1 MQTKTME
8 RLQYISQGK
17 TLREQK
23 NNMLKALDAG
33 AKWIQI
39 RWKEAEEKDLYAL
52 AEEIRQA
59 CSEFGASCIINDH
72 PSLAAAVDADGVH
85 LGLDDCSVAAAR
97 HLLGAGK
104 IIGGT
109 ANSFANVKQRISE
122 HCDYIGLGPFN
133 YTTTKQKLSPLL
145 GIAGYENIIQQV
157 RREGLPPIPI
167 FAIGGISQ
175 LEDIQHLLEIGV
187 YGVALSGIVT
197 KTPNIVSSI
206 NKILL

>member
-1 MQTKTME
+1 MSTKTME
-8 RLQYISQGK
+8 KLQYISQGQ
-17 TLREQK
+17 TLAAQK
-23 NNMLKALDAG
+23 DNILKALDAG
-33 AKWIQI
+33 VKWIQV
-39 RWKEAEEKDLYAL
+39 RWKGAHQAYVYRL
-52 AEEIRQA
+52 AEQVKNVCLRY
-59 CSEFGASCIINDH
+59 GATCIINDH
-72 PSLAAAVDADGVH
+72 PALAAAVDADGVH
-85 LGLDDCSVAAAR
+85 LGLEDGSIAAAR
-97 HLLGAGK
+97 KLLGPGK

-145 GIAGYENIIQQV
+145 GITGYENIIQQV
-157 RREGLPPIPI
+157 CREGLTPIPI

-175 LEDIQHLLEIGV
+175 LEDIQRLLEIGV
-187 YGVALSGIVT
+187 YGVALSRIVT

>member
-1 MQTKTME
+1 ME
-8 RLQYISQGK
+8 KLQYISQGQ
-17 TLREQK
+17 TLTEQK
-23 NNMLKALDAG
+23 NNILKALDAG

-39 RWKEAEEKDLYAL
+39 RWKDADEKDRYVL
-52 AEEIRQA
+52 AEQIKQT
-59 CSEFGASCIINDH
+59 CSEFVASCIINDH

-85 LGLDDCSVAAAR
+85 LGLDDCSVTAAR
-97 HLLGAGK
+97 DILGAGK

-109 ANSFANVKQRISE
+109 ANSFADVKQRISE

-157 RREGLPPIPI
+157 RLAGLPPIPI

-175 LEDIQHLLEIGV
+175 LEDIQQLLEIGV

>member
-8 RLQYISQGK
+8 KLQYISQGQ
-17 TLREQK
+17 TLTEQK
-23 NNMLKALDAG
+23 NNILKALDAG

-39 RWKEAEEKDLYAL
+39 RWKDADEKSRYML
-52 AEEIRQA
+52 AEQIKQT

-72 PSLAAAVDADGVH
+72 PLLAAAVDADGVH
-85 LGLDDCSVAAAR
+85 LGLDDCSVTAAR
-97 HLLGAGK
+97 DILGAGK

-109 ANSFANVKQRISE
+109 ANSFSDVKQRISE

-157 RREGLPPIPI
+157 RLAGLPPIPI

-175 LEDIQHLLEIGV
+175 LEDIQQLLEIGV